1 MRRST
6 RLFFTAG
13 PATQLRPAQGD
24 QVGGPGY
31 RLYERSRFLM
41 SPTTGLNR
49 AVDKWWREPPAW
61 DEARRGGGLRPGPGH
76 QPEGAVG
83 VFDGPAPQPRGA
95 GGVFDGRGPV
105 PGRAVE
111 TLESPGQ

>member
-61 DEARRGGGLRPGPGH
+61 DEARRGWGRQPGPGQPRRGGGGGFDGLGH
-76 QPEGAVG
+76 QPRRGWGTV
-83 VFDGPAPQPRGA
+83 DGPGRYARGVLGA
-95 GGVFDGRGPV
+95 LICRGG
-105 PGRAVE
+105 
-111 TLESPGQ
+111 

>member
-13 PATQLRPAQGD
+13 RATQLRPAQGD

-49 AVDKWWREPPAW
+49 AVDKWGREPPAW
-61 DEARRGGGLRPGPGH
+61 DEARRGWGLQPGPG
-76 QPEGAVG
+76 PLTE
-83 VFDGPAPQPRGA
+83 
-95 GGVFDGRGPV
+95 GGVEVFGCPVARPRWGVVGFDWLWQPTTG
-105 PGRAVE
+105 
-111 TLESPGQ
+111 